1 MSNGQI
7 ATPQA
12 VRAWPSL
19 ASMRSDPGP
28 AVAHYALPLDAAGAP
43 YRWAPSS
50 AAVED
55 AWTVIVPTGGGL
67 PGAWIR
73 VREDDLGADV
83 TGTATLTVG
92 GKRWRRIEVGGL
104 SANAT
109 LTLSVTGAVAG
120 DWIEIT
126 RLDVG
131 AYTVALVNA
140 GPAAGTLVT
149 LPVSARAYCKVY
161 FDGTNWL
168 LRDSHLML

>member
-1 MSNGQI
+1 MNTQI
-7 ATPQA
+7 PAPQA
-12 VRAWPSL
+12 VRVYPSL

-28 AVAHYALPLDAAGAP
+28 AVPHYALPLDAAGAA

-55 AWTVIVPTGGGL
+55 AWTVIVPTGGGF

-73 VREDDLGADV
+73 MREDSLGVAV

-92 GKRWRRIEVGGL
+92 GKPRRRIAVGAL

-109 LTLSVTGAVAG
+109 LTLSTTGAVAG
-120 DWIEIT
+120 DWIAVT

-131 AYTVALVNA
+131 AWTVALVNG
-140 GPAAGTLVT
+140 GPAAGTLAT
-149 LPVSARAYCKVY
+149 MPVSARAYVRAY

-168 LRDSHLML
+168 HDDSHLML